1 MRLALILLPFL
12 LLTPLAACSGP
23 AAPQDV
29 GVCWLAGA
37 DASGPARYTP
47 VARGVDSLE
56 SCAVLLEAMR
66 LRGRAEVDGAYQ
78 GYFIFADSRQISS
91 AVHTG
96 GIRYPIFQPPQRAS
110 VDRDLT
116 RLMKERG
123 GALPEAG
130 ALSLERN

>member
-1 MRLALILLPFL
+1 MRLALL
-12 LLTPLAACSGP
+12 LLLLVSPLAACSGP

-37 DASGPARYTP
+37 DASGPARFKP
-47 VARGVDSLE
+47 LARNVDSLE

-66 LRGRAEVDGAYQ
+66 LRGGAEVDGAFQ
-78 GYFIFADSRQISS
+78 GYFIFADAREISS

-110 VDRDLT
+110 VDRDLA
-116 RLMKERG
+116 RLMKDHG
-123 GALPEAG
+123 GALPDAG
-130 ALSLERN
+130 ALSLQRN